1 MRSVGKTKT
10 RGSDLS
16 KLKQLLG
23 PPPVL
28 ASESLKDYNAIL
40 NGLMEAMKPGD
51 FVLEI
56 LVAEY
61 ADWTWE
67 IKRYKRHKTLVVERK
82 RLGQLRDQ
90 EDLIERIR
98 EGVAAKGEMNEAEK
112 AQEDAVAAEHAA
124 IRHMLAHPDELDQ
137 FDALKSGNPYYDQL
151 DRMQARAIAERD
163 NVLAQIELYRQ
174 GLAQRAR
181 QASDEIIEAEFQPA
195 NDEVL
200 LITGTGDGAS

>member
-67 IKRYKRHKTLVVERK
+67 ITRYKRHKTLVVERK

-137 FDALKSGNPYYDQL
+137 FDAL
-151 DRMQARAIAERD
+151 
-163 NVLAQIELYRQ
+163 
-174 GLAQRAR
+174 
-181 QASDEIIEAEFQPA
+181 
-195 NDEVL
+195 
-200 LITGTGDGAS
+200 

>member
-28 ASESLKDYNAIL
+28 ASESLKDYNATL
-40 NGLMEAMKPGD
+40 NGLMEAVKPDD

-56 LVAEY
+56 LVAEH

-151 DRMQARAIAERD
+151 DRMQARAIAQRD

>member
-28 ASESLKDYNAIL
+28 ASESLKDYNATL
-40 NGLMEAMKPGD
+40 NGLMEAVKPDD

-56 LVAEY
+56 LVTEH

-151 DRMQARAIAERD
+151 DRMQARAIAQRD

>member
-40 NGLMEAMKPGD
+40 NGLMEAVKPDD

-56 LVAEY
+56 LVAEH

-67 IKRYKRHKTLVVERK
+67 TSAISAIRPWVVERK

-98 EGVAAKGEMNEAEK
+98 EGVAAKGGESE
-112 AQEDAVAAEHAA
+112 
-124 IRHMLAHPDELDQ
+124 
-137 FDALKSGNPYYDQL
+137 
-151 DRMQARAIAERD
+151 
-163 NVLAQIELYRQ
+163 
-174 GLAQRAR
+174 
-181 QASDEIIEAEFQPA
+181 
-195 NDEVL
+195 
-200 LITGTGDGAS
+200 

>member
-28 ASESLKDYNAIL
+28 ASESLKDYNATL
-40 NGLMEAMKPGD
+40 NGLMEAVKPDD

-56 LVAEY
+56 LVAEH

>member
-1 MRSVGKTKT
+1 MRSVAKTKT
-10 RGSDLS
+10 RGSDLD

-40 NGLMEAMKPGD
+40 SGLMEAVKPDD

-56 LVAEY
+56 LVTEL

-98 EGVAAKGEMNEAEK
+98 EGVAAKGEMDEAEK
-112 AQEDAVAAEHAA
+112 AHEDAVAAEHAA

-137 FDALKSGNPYYDQL
+137 FDALKSGSPYYDQL

-163 NVLAQIELYRQ
+163 NVLAQIEQYRQ

-181 QASDEIIEAEFQPA
+181 QVSDEIIEAEFQPT

-200 LITGTGDGAS
+200 SITGPGDGAS

>member
-40 NGLMEAMKPGD
+40 SGLMEAVKPDD

-56 LVAEY
+56 LVAEL

-112 AQEDAVAAEHAA
+112 APEDAVAAEHAA

-151 DRMQARAIAERD
+151 DRMQARAIAQRD